1 MGVSDDTLSEMELA
15 LGREVEDA
23 LDRVWRQNSF
33 LVQVD
38 DPIVIVEYVHR
49 WLKIEETS
57 DAGSQY
63 RCGRVGMVGASNPK
77 PHPVPLPPHTRRHTQ
92 SASKTLVFP
101 LFDLF

>member
-38 DPIVIVEYVHR
+38 DPIVIVEYIHR

-57 DAGSQY
+57 DTGSQY
-63 RCGRVGMVGASNPK
+63 RSGKLVRGIQPPATPNTPPPK
-77 PHPVPLPPHTRRHTQ
+77 HTQ
-92 SASKTLVFP
+92 AYTVSI
-101 LFDLF
+101 